1 MAIVTGQ
8 ELADHLGITY
18 DGEDDQLAQAVTMA
32 TGVVKAVT
40 HQDFESQ
47 TYTDTVLPVSVG
59 DKTVRLPQRPVTA
72 VSSVTLPDAG
82 ALTVDEGYEWDGLSH
97 TVRILASWEETATVT
112 YTAGYETVPDAVKAV
127 ILSIAGRLYNNALS
141 VQSERID
148 DYAVTYGAGSP
159 GLGVTA
165 YERLILA
172 EYAPKAG
179 SVIPS

>member
-47 TYTDTVLPVSVG
+47 TYTDKVLPVYVG
-59 DKTVRLPQRPVTA
+59 SNRVVFPQRPVTA
-72 VSSVTLPDAG
+72 VSSVALPDAG
-82 ALTVDEGYEWDGLSH
+82 ALTVDVDYEWDGLNNWIQLY
-97 TVRILASWEETATVT
+97 TLWESTATVT
-112 YTAGYETVPDAVKAV
+112 YTAGYSTVPDAVKAV
-127 ILSIAGRLYNNALS
+127 VLSIAGRLYNNALS

-159 GLGVTA
+159 GLGVTN